1 MEPQYKSITIN
12 QGFWGFTLLH
22 PAPFPALLTCQ
33 SKLPTAQ
40 PRFKSSFGR
49 IFAREADDAVLRVAI
64 QLPWGS
70 NPFPLRPGNVLQLCH
85 HFDWV
90 QSLSWS
96 NEASKYEDRCQH
108 HAIVKGQ
115 KQGWAQV
122 NLVLGVGVAIGFHQ
136 GQVNCIQ
143 QCQERAQAQKPHPSG
158 GRLGQLFVNN
168 LVQQPLLHV
177 RFVQQNES
185 IHCGDEALTDVE
197 ENKGEKVSGAIAIN
211 RHDSDV
217 DPDQQ
222 PPVKTQEADKA
233 RAGPAKGPEL

>member
-1 MEPQYKSITIN
+1 MEPHYISITIN
-12 QGFWGFTLLH
+12 QWFWGFTLLH

-40 PRFKSSFGR
+40 TRFKSSFGR

-64 QLPWGS
+64 QLPWES

-90 QSLSWS
+90 QSVSWS

-143 QCQERAQAQKPHPSG
+143 QCPGTRPGAKTTSLWRQIGPTFCQSSCSTAFASCEIRTTERIHS
-158 GRLGQLFVNN
+158 
-168 LVQQPLLHV
+168 LL
-177 RFVQQNES
+177 R
-185 IHCGDEALTDVE
+185 
-197 ENKGEKVSGAIAIN
+197 
-211 RHDSDV
+211 
-217 DPDQQ
+217 
-222 PPVKTQEADKA
+222 
-233 RAGPAKGPEL
+233 